1 MNQKENY
8 LRTVRFEYPE
18 YIPMTFAV
26 NAACYENYPQDELF
40 GLMEDHKLL
49 FPDFKAP
56 KLPYKP
62 EYVPI
67 QTKGVPYIDDFGCE
81 WNTPMNGLTGTV
93 TGHPFAD
100 WSALDTYIPPNPDI
114 CTGIGPIDWDA
125 AKKEIQLHSDRVH
138 IGCLRHGHTFL
149 QLSDL
154 RGYQNL
160 MFDMADED
168 PRLFKLIDMVENFNM
183 GIVRHY
189 IECGVDGMAYAE
201 DLGMQVGPMLS
212 PEHFKK
218 YIKPSYERLIKPAKE
233 KGLFIHMHSD
243 GDIRTLVD
251 DLLDGGVEIVNLQD
265 LVNGVD
271 WISDRLGGK
280 VCVELDVDRQN
291 VTVNGTPEEIDRLI
305 RTEVESIGRK
315 EGGLM
320 MVYGLY
326 PGTPLCNAAAVMD
339 AMEKYM
345 GYYS

>member
-251 DLLDGGVEIVNLQD
+251 DIIDGGVEIINLQD
-265 LVNGVD
+265 LVNGID
-271 WISDRLGGK
+271 WIANKFAGK
-280 VCVELDVDRQN
+280 TCVELDIDRQN
-291 VTVNGTPEEIDRLI
+291 ITVNGTPKDVEALI
-305 RTEVESIGRK
+305 RKEVTTIGSK
-315 EGGLM
+315 AGGLM
-320 MVYGLY
+320 MIYGLY
-326 PGTPLCNAAAVMD
+326 PGTPLANVKALMD

-345 GYYS
+345 GYYA

>member
-1 MNQKENY
+1 MTPRENY
-8 LRTVRFEYPE
+8 LRALRFEKPE
-18 YIPMTFAV
+18 YIPMNYVINTS
-26 NAACYENYPQDELF
+26 CWEQYPQDELF
-40 GLMEDHKLL
+40 ALIERHPLL
-49 FPDFKAP
+49 FPGFRAP
-56 KLPYKP
+56 KLPFKP
-62 EYVPI
+62 NYAPI
-67 QTKGVPYIDDFGCE
+67 TRKDQPFRDDFGCIWE
-81 WNTPMNGLTGTV
+81 TPMDGMTGTV
-93 TGHPFAD
+93 TGHPLAD
-100 WSALDTYIPPNPDI
+100 WDNFASFVVPDPDK
-114 CTGIGPIDWDA
+114 CTGIGPVDWEA
-125 AKKEIQLHSDRVH
+125 QKNRFARNTDRIR
-138 IGCLRHGHTFL
+138 IGSLRHGHTFL

-160 MFDMADED
+160 LFDMIDEE
-168 PRLFKLIDMVENFNM
+168 PLLWKLIEKVEEFNY
-183 GIVRHY
+183 GIVQHFLQC
-189 IECGVDGMAYAE
+189 ELDGMAYAE
-201 DLGMQVGPMLS
+201 DLGMQSGPMLS
-212 PEHFKK
+212 PELFRK
-218 YIKPSYERLIKPAKE
+218 YIKPSYQRLIRPAKE

-271 WISDRLGGK
+271 WIADRLGGK
-280 VCVELDVDRQN
+280 VCVELDIDRQN
-291 VTVNGTPEEIDRLI
+291 VTVNGTPEDIDRLI